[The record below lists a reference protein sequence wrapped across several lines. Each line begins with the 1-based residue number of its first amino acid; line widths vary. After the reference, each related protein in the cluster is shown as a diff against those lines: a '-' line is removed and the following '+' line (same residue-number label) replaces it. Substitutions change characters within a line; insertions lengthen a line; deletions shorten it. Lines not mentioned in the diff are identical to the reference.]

1 MASSTQPLPPEAVSV
16 LDRLRARIR
25 SYVLFEGIAL
35 VVVLLGAL
43 FWGSFVV
50 DWCYFQMSRLELP
63 RWFRAAVLVGGI
75 GLLAAGIVSWIALR
89 LFRAFRTKALALVL
103 ERRFPELDDRLITA
117 VEAAEGGEASNSP
130 VTSAMLRHTIVEAAR
145 TASGLDLGSVFDRKP
160 LRRAV
165 ITASVLVASI
175 LGLAVTNGA
184 AMERWVAG
192 YIGLRDGYWP
202 RETELIVRV
211 IVQPGDRVREFTDG
225 RYKHPKGSDLSLQ
238 IEVASGKKVPE
249 QVRLDARLANGRGNV
264 RAYLT
269 RVGDQPFR
277 HTLAGLLDDADIWV
291 TGGDYTNA
299 RPYRVQVVQP
309 PEVQT
314 VTLHCLYP
322 EYTGLNERVEGKAV
336 RAKQQVNGAQT
347 SLPLATDF
355 VLDLTA
361 NKPLSHIRI
370 EGDAGAERWEI
381 ELVAAG
387 LDGSFPG
394 VTRDVDP
401 HSGSVS
407 LKSTDGRPEVRVQ
420 LPGATVGAIWS
431 SKEDAVALPFVLAPD
446 GATSLPERIRAAAE
460 SKQPLEFPLPL
471 PPDAMI
477 RVTLEDTDQIQSTS
491 PAKFTINGIVDQP
504 PLVTT
509 ELKGIG
515 SSVTRKARI
524 PIAGMLTDDYGV
536 VSARFDYKVDDAE
549 TWSPRE
555 FQVTPPRSLREFEL
569 RRGDEE
575 PFERFDV
582 LPLDL
587 SIKQRLTVAVS
598 AVDGCNVG
606 EAHRALGQK
615 YVFTIVSE
623 EELLSM
629 LYLREINIRKR
640 FEQVITEMKQTR
652 GEVLAKARG
661 QADEAAA
668 LRQKGAKSDDEN
680 LAALALGLSSAA
692 DRSLQAVRKNAV
704 ETAGVE
710 TSFAD
715 IREELVNN
723 AADTPLLLERLDG
736 KIIGP
741 LHRINGTDFPNADAS
756 LGLFK
761 LALEKNTDPTGSMD
775 EAADTLDAMIEKMEL
790 ILVEMRELA
799 KFHEV
804 VEQLKANIK
813 AQQDLLEETKRKRKE
828 NAIKALE

>member
-1 MASSTQPLPPEAVSV
+1 MPSNPLPPEAVSV
-16 LDRLRARIR
+16 LDRLRSRIR

-35 VVVLLGAL
+35 VVVVLGAL
-43 FWGSFVV
+43 FWGSFLV
-50 DWCYFQMSRLELP
+50 DWGYFQLSRLELP
-63 RWFRAAVLVGGI
+63 RWFRATVLVGGI
-75 GLLAAGIVSWIALR
+75 CLIAAGVVSWIGLR

-117 VEAAEGGEASNSP
+117 VEAAESHERDASP
-130 VTSAMLRHTIVEAAR
+130 ITSAMLRHTIVEAAR

-165 ITASVLVASI
+165 VTASVLVASI

-192 YIGLRDGYWP
+192 YLGLRDGYWP
-202 RETELIVRV
+202 RETELIVKV

-238 IEVASGKKVPE
+238 IEVAPGKKAPE

-269 RVGDQPFR
+269 RVGDQAFR

-291 TGGDYTNA
+291 TGGDFTNA

-309 PEVQT
+309 PEVSS
-314 VTLHCLYP
+314 VALHCLYP
-322 EYTGLNERVEGKAV
+322 EYTGMNERVEGKAV

-361 NKPLSHIRI
+361 NKALSHVRI
-370 EGDAGAERWEI
+370 EGDAGADRWEI
-381 ELVAAG
+381 ELRAAAKNYSHG
-387 LDGSFPG
+387 QTELFAEPAPAFAQLTLKSSDGQPEIRVSLGSDFA
-394 VTRDVDP
+394 
-401 HSGSVS
+401 GSV
-407 LKSTDGRPEVRVQ
+407 
-420 LPGATVGAIWS
+420 WS
-431 SKEDAVALPFVLAPD
+431 SRDDAVALPFVLAPD
-446 GATSLPERIRAAAE
+446 GATSLPEKIRAAAE

-477 RVTLEDTDQIQSTS
+477 RISLEDTDQIQSTA

-515 SSVTRKARI
+515 SSITRKARI

-555 FQVTPPRSLREFEL
+555 FQTSPPRSLREFAL
-569 RRGDEE
+569 RRAEEE

-587 SIKQRLTVAVS
+587 SIKQRLTLAVS
-598 AVDGCNVG
+598 ALDGCNVG

-615 YVFTIVSE
+615 YVFNIVSE

-629 LYLREINIRKR
+629 LYVREINIRKR
-640 FEQVITEMKQTR
+640 FEQIITEMKQTR
-652 GEVLAKARG
+652 EVLGKARG
-661 QADEAAA
+661 QADEAAT
-668 LRQKGAKSDDEN
+668 LKKGGAKPDDEK
-680 LAALALGLSSAA
+680 LATLALGLSSAA
-692 DRSLQAVRKNAV
+692 DRSLQAVRKNSV

-736 KIIGP
+736 KILGP
-741 LHRINGTDFPNADAS
+741 LRRINTKDFPNADSS

-775 EAADTLDAMIEKMEL
+775 EATDTLDSMIEKMEL
-790 ILVEMRELA
+790 ILTEMRELA

>member
-1 MASSTQPLPPEAVSV
+1 MPSNPLPPEAVSV
-16 LDRLRARIR
+16 LDRLRSRIR

-35 VVVLLGAL
+35 VVVVLGAL
-43 FWGSFVV
+43 FWGSFLV
-50 DWCYFQMSRLELP
+50 DWGYFQLSRLELP
-63 RWFRAAVLVGGI
+63 RWFRATVLVGGI
-75 GLLAAGIVSWIALR
+75 CLIAAGVVSWIGLR

-103 ERRFPELDDRLITA
+103 ERRFPELDDRLISA
-117 VEAAEGGEASNSP
+117 VEAAESHERDASP
-130 VTSAMLRHTIVEAAR
+130 ITSAMLRQTIVEAAR

-165 ITASVLVASI
+165 VTASVLVASI

-192 YIGLRDGYWP
+192 YLGLRDGYWP
-202 RETELIVRV
+202 RETELIVKV

-238 IEVASGKKVPE
+238 IEVAPGKKAPE

-269 RVGDQPFR
+269 RVGDQAFR

-291 TGGDYTNA
+291 TGGDFTNA

-309 PEVQT
+309 PEVSS
-314 VTLHCLYP
+314 VALHCLYP
-322 EYTGLNERVEGKAV
+322 EYTGMNERVEGKAV

-361 NKPLSHIRI
+361 NKALSHVRI
-370 EGDAGAERWEI
+370 EGDAGADRWEI
-381 ELVAAG
+381 ELRAAAKNHSNG
-387 LDGSFPG
+387 QAEFFAEPASAFAQLTLKSSDGQPEIRVSLGSDFA
-394 VTRDVDP
+394 
-401 HSGSVS
+401 GSV
-407 LKSTDGRPEVRVQ
+407 
-420 LPGATVGAIWS
+420 WS
-431 SKEDAVALPFVLAPD
+431 SRDDAVALPFVLAPD
-446 GATSLPERIRAAAE
+446 GATSLPEKIRAAAE

-477 RVTLEDTDQIQSTS
+477 RISLEDTDQIQSTA

-515 SSVTRKARI
+515 SSITRKARI

-555 FQVTPPRSLREFEL
+555 FQTSPPRSLREFAL
-569 RRGDEE
+569 RRAEEE

-587 SIKQRLTVAVS
+587 SIKQRLTLAVS
-598 AVDGCNVG
+598 ALDGCNVG

-615 YVFTIVSE
+615 YVFNIVSE

-629 LYLREINIRKR
+629 LYVREINIRKR
-640 FEQVITEMKQTR
+640 FEQIITEMKQTR
-652 GEVLAKARG
+652 EVLGKARG
-661 QADEAAA
+661 QADEAAT
-668 LRQKGAKSDDEN
+668 LKKVGAKPDDEK
-680 LAALALGLSSAA
+680 LATLALGLSSAA
-692 DRSLQAVRKNAV
+692 DRSLQAVRKNSV

-736 KIIGP
+736 KILGP
-741 LHRINGTDFPNADAS
+741 LRRINTKDFPNADSS

-775 EAADTLDAMIEKMEL
+775 EATDTLDSMIEKMEL
-790 ILVEMRELA
+790 ILTEMRELA

>member
-1 MASSTQPLPPEAVSV
+1 MPSNPLPPEAVSV
-16 LDRLRARIR
+16 LDRLRSRIR

-35 VVVLLGAL
+35 VVVVLGAL
-43 FWGSFVV
+43 FWGSFLV
-50 DWCYFQMSRLELP
+50 DWGYFQLSRLELP
-63 RWFRAAVLVGGI
+63 RWFRATVLVGGI
-75 GLLAAGIVSWIALR
+75 CLIAAGVVSWIGLR

-117 VEAAEGGEASNSP
+117 VEAAESHERDASP
-130 VTSAMLRHTIVEAAR
+130 ITSAMLRQTIVEAAR

-165 ITASVLVASI
+165 VTASVLVASI

-192 YIGLRDGYWP
+192 YLGLRDGYWP
-202 RETELIVRV
+202 RETELIVKV

-238 IEVASGKKVPE
+238 IEVAPGKKAPE

-269 RVGDQPFR
+269 RVGDQAFR

-291 TGGDYTNA
+291 TGGDFTNA

-309 PEVQT
+309 PEVSS
-314 VTLHCLYP
+314 VALHCLYP
-322 EYTGLNERVEGKAV
+322 EYTGMNERVEGKAV

-361 NKPLSHIRI
+361 NKALSHVRI
-370 EGDAGAERWEI
+370 EGDAGADRWEI
-381 ELVAAG
+381 ELRA
-387 LDGSFPG
+387 
-394 VTRDVDP
+394 P
-401 HSGSVS
+401 HSSNGPASVS
-407 LKSTDGRPEVRVQ
+407 RPEWPPETIALKSQDGRPEIRVPFVAAASQ
-420 LPGATVGAIWS
+420 AIWS
-431 SKEDAVALPFVLAPD
+431 STHDAVALPFVLAPD
-446 GATSLPERIRAAAE
+446 GATSLPEKIRAAAE

-477 RVTLEDTDQIQSTS
+477 RISLEDTDQIQSTA

-515 SSVTRKARI
+515 SSITRKARI

-555 FQVTPPRSLREFEL
+555 FQTSPPRSLREFAL
-569 RRGDEE
+569 RRAEEE

-587 SIKQRLTVAVS
+587 SIKQRLTLAVS
-598 AVDGCNVG
+598 ALDGCNVG

-615 YVFTIVSE
+615 YVFNIVSE

-629 LYLREINIRKR
+629 LYVREINIRKR
-640 FEQVITEMKQTR
+640 FEQIITEMKQTR
-652 GEVLAKARG
+652 EVLGKARG
-661 QADEAAA
+661 QADEAAT
-668 LRQKGAKSDDEN
+668 LKKGGAKPDDEK
-680 LAALALGLSSAA
+680 LATLTLGLSSAA
-692 DRSLQAVRKNAV
+692 DRSLQAVRKNSV

-741 LHRINGTDFPNADAS
+741 LRRINTKDFPNADSS

-775 EAADTLDAMIEKMEL
+775 EATDTLDSMIEKMEL
-790 ILVEMRELA
+790 ILTEMRELA

>member
-1 MASSTQPLPPEAVSV
+1 MPSNPLPPEAVSV
-16 LDRLRARIR
+16 LDRLRSRIR

-35 VVVLLGAL
+35 VVVVLGAL
-43 FWGSFVV
+43 FWGSFLV
-50 DWCYFQMSRLELP
+50 DWGYFQLSRLELP
-63 RWFRAAVLVGGI
+63 RWFRATVLVGGI
-75 GLLAAGIVSWIALR
+75 CLIAAGVVSWIGLR

-117 VEAAEGGEASNSP
+117 VEAAESHERDASP
-130 VTSAMLRHTIVEAAR
+130 ITSAMLRQTIVEAAR

-165 ITASVLVASI
+165 VTASVLVASI

-192 YIGLRDGYWP
+192 YLGLRDGYWP
-202 RETELIVRV
+202 RETELIVKV

-238 IEVASGKKVPE
+238 IEVAPGKKAPE

-291 TGGDYTNA
+291 TGGDFTNA

-309 PEVQT
+309 PEVSS
-314 VTLHCLYP
+314 VALHCLYP
-322 EYTGLNERVEGKAV
+322 EYTGMNERVEGKAV

-361 NKPLSHIRI
+361 NKALSHVRI
-370 EGDAGAERWEI
+370 EGDAGADRWEI
-381 ELVAAG
+381 ELRA
-387 LDGSFPG
+387 
-394 VTRDVDP
+394 P
-401 HSGSVS
+401 HSSNGPASVS
-407 LKSTDGRPEVRVQ
+407 RPEWPPETIALKSQDGRPEIRVPFVAAASQ
-420 LPGATVGAIWS
+420 AIWS
-431 SKEDAVALPFVLAPD
+431 STHDAVALPFVLAPD
-446 GATSLPERIRAAAE
+446 GATSLPEKIRAAAE

-477 RVTLEDTDQIQSTS
+477 RISLEDTDQIQSTA

-515 SSVTRKARI
+515 SSITRKARI

-555 FQVTPPRSLREFEL
+555 FQTSPPRSLREFAL
-569 RRGDEE
+569 RRAEEE

-587 SIKQRLTVAVS
+587 SIKQRLTLAVS
-598 AVDGCNVG
+598 ALDGCNVG

-615 YVFTIVSE
+615 YVFNIVSE

-629 LYLREINIRKR
+629 LYVREINIRKR
-640 FEQVITEMKQTR
+640 FEQIITEMKQTR
-652 GEVLAKARG
+652 EVLGKARG
-661 QADEAAA
+661 QADEAAT
-668 LRQKGAKSDDEN
+668 LKKGGAKPDDEK
-680 LAALALGLSSAA
+680 LATLALGLSSAA
-692 DRSLQAVRKNAV
+692 DRSLQAVRKNSV

-736 KIIGP
+736 KILGP
-741 LHRINGTDFPNADAS
+741 LRRINTKDFPNADSS

-775 EAADTLDAMIEKMEL
+775 EATDTLDSMIEKMEL
-790 ILVEMRELA
+790 ILTEMRELA

>member
-1 MASSTQPLPPEAVSV
+1 MPSNPLPPEAVSV
-16 LDRLRARIR
+16 LDRLRSRIR

-35 VVVLLGAL
+35 VVVVLGAL
-43 FWGSFVV
+43 FWGSFLV
-50 DWCYFQMSRLELP
+50 DWGYFQLSRLELP
-63 RWFRAAVLVGGI
+63 RWFRATVLVGGI
-75 GLLAAGIVSWIALR
+75 CLIAAGVVSWIGLR

-117 VEAAEGGEASNSP
+117 VEAAESHERDASP
-130 VTSAMLRHTIVEAAR
+130 ITSAMLRQTIVEAAR

-165 ITASVLVASI
+165 VTASVLVASI

-192 YIGLRDGYWP
+192 YLGLRDGYWP
-202 RETELIVRV
+202 RETELIVKV

-238 IEVASGKKVPE
+238 IEVAPGKKAPE

-269 RVGDQPFR
+269 RVGDQPFG

-291 TGGDYTNA
+291 TGGDFTNA

-309 PEVQT
+309 PEVSS
-314 VTLHCLYP
+314 VALHCLYP
-322 EYTGLNERVEGKAV
+322 EYTGMNERVEGKAV

-361 NKPLSHIRI
+361 NKALSHVRI
-370 EGDAGAERWEI
+370 EGDAGADRWEI
-381 ELVAAG
+381 ELRA
-387 LDGSFPG
+387 
-394 VTRDVDP
+394 P
-401 HSGSVS
+401 HSSNGPASVS
-407 LKSTDGRPEVRVQ
+407 RPEWPPETIALKSQDGRPEIRVPFVAAASQ
-420 LPGATVGAIWS
+420 AIWS
-431 SKEDAVALPFVLAPD
+431 STHDAVALPFVLAPD
-446 GATSLPERIRAAAE
+446 GATSLPEKIRAAAE

-477 RVTLEDTDQIQSTS
+477 RISLEDTDQIQSTA

-515 SSVTRKARI
+515 SSITRKARI

-555 FQVTPPRSLREFEL
+555 FQTSPPRSLREFAL
-569 RRGDEE
+569 RRAEEE

-587 SIKQRLTVAVS
+587 SIKQRLTLAVS
-598 AVDGCNVG
+598 ALDGCNVG

-615 YVFTIVSE
+615 YVFNIVSE

-629 LYLREINIRKR
+629 LYVREINIRKR
-640 FEQVITEMKQTR
+640 FEQIITEMKQTR
-652 GEVLAKARG
+652 EVLGKARG
-661 QADEAAA
+661 QADEAAT
-668 LRQKGAKSDDEN
+668 LKKVGAKPDDEK
-680 LAALALGLSSAA
+680 LATLALGLSSAA
-692 DRSLQAVRKNAV
+692 DRSLQAVRKNSV

-736 KIIGP
+736 KILGP
-741 LHRINGTDFPNADAS
+741 LRRINTKDFPNADSS

-775 EAADTLDAMIEKMEL
+775 EATDTLDSMIEKMEL
-790 ILVEMRELA
+790 ILTEMRELA

>member
-1 MASSTQPLPPEAVSV
+1 MPSNPLPPEAVSV
-16 LDRLRARIR
+16 LDRLRSRIR

-35 VVVLLGAL
+35 VVVGLGAL
-43 FWGSFVV
+43 FWGSFLV
-50 DWCYFQMSRLELP
+50 DWGYFQMSRLELP
-63 RWFRAAVLVGGI
+63 RWFRATVLVGGI
-75 GLLAAGIVSWIALR
+75 GLIAAGVVSWIGLR
-89 LFRAFRTKALALVL
+89 LFRALRTKALALVL

-117 VEAAEGGEASNSP
+117 VEAAESHEREASP
-130 VTSAMLRHTIVEAAR
+130 ITSAMLRQTIVEAAR
-145 TASGLDLGSVFDRKP
+145 AASGLDLGSVFDRKP

-192 YIGLRDGYWP
+192 YLGLRDGYWP
-202 RETELIVRV
+202 RETELIVKV

-238 IEVASGKKVPE
+238 IEVAPNKKAPE

-309 PEVQT
+309 PEVSS
-314 VTLHCLYP
+314 VALHCLYP
-322 EYTGLNERVEGKAV
+322 EYTGMNERVEGKAV

-361 NKPLSHIRI
+361 NKALSHVRI
-370 EGDAGAERWEI
+370 EGDAGADRWEI
-381 ELVAAG
+381 ELRA
-387 LDGSFPG
+387 
-394 VTRDVDP
+394 P
-401 HSGSVS
+401 HSSNGPASVS
-407 LKSTDGRPEVRVQ
+407 RPEWPPETIALKSQDGRPEIRVPFVAAASQ
-420 LPGATVGAIWS
+420 AIWS
-431 SKEDAVALPFVLAPD
+431 STHDAVALPFVLAPD
-446 GATSLPERIRAAAE
+446 GATSLPEKIRAAAE

-477 RVTLEDTDQIQSTS
+477 RISLEDTDQIQSTA

-515 SSVTRKARI
+515 SSITRKARI

-555 FQVTPPRSLREFEL
+555 FQSSPPRSLREFAL
-569 RRGDEE
+569 RRAEEE

-587 SIKQRLTVAVS
+587 SIKQRLTLAVS
-598 AVDGCNVG
+598 ALDGCNVG

-615 YVFTIVSE
+615 YVFNIVSE

-629 LYLREINIRKR
+629 LYVREINIRKR
-640 FEQVITEMKQTR
+640 FEQIITEMKQTR
-652 GEVLAKARG
+652 EVLGKARG
-661 QADEAAA
+661 QADEAAT
-668 LRQKGAKSDDEN
+668 LKKGGAKPDDEK
-680 LAALALGLSSAA
+680 LATLALGLSSAA
-692 DRSLQAVRKNAV
+692 DRSLQAVRKNSV

-736 KIIGP
+736 KILGP
-741 LHRINGTDFPNADAS
+741 LRRINTKDFPNADSS

-775 EAADTLDAMIEKMEL
+775 EATDTLDSMIEKMEL
-790 ILVEMRELA
+790 ILTEMRELA